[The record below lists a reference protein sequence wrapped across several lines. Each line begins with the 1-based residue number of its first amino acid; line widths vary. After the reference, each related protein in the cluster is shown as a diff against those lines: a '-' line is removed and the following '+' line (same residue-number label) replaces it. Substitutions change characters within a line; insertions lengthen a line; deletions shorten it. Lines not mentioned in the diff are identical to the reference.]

1 MGFILTSHK
10 LFKLCFAKLTGVKRQ
25 LSRQLQSNFFPWKQK
40 SRTQTAN
47 ILLSVEQRIYK
58 QICSTHLLF
67 VFLLFIWVLQVHLQ
81 FLFLFTLS
89 HIFPHRIFNHLR
101 RNCIIALWSANLF
114 LFSITKCISSKALWL
129 LREFIRKTLGNMV
142 YKTWVGKLRWKY
154 TISHIW
160 MLMETNCSLVMTYTL
175 LKCVV
180 SESLIWSNI
189 YFLVVHSDAYPVLNF
204 VDLCLFD
211 GHIKYRWWAR
221 QVKFH
226 MDSIPHDRF
235 LAQRKLSNR
244 ILL

>member
-1 MGFILTSHK
+1 MTYQQELSPDLGWASQHCGAQLVMKCLPSIGCLKARIPKWFVVPFSSGPCFVRTLRHDPSILGG
-10 LFKLCFAKLTGVKRQ
+10 L
-25 LSRQLQSNFFPWKQK
+25 
-40 SRTQTAN
+40 
-47 ILLSVEQRIYK
+47 
-58 QICSTHLLF
+58 
-67 VFLLFIWVLQVHLQ
+67 
-81 FLFLFTLS
+81 
-89 HIFPHRIFNHLR
+89 
-101 RNCIIALWSANLF
+101 
-114 LFSITKCISSKALWL
+114 
-129 LREFIRKTLGNMV
+129 